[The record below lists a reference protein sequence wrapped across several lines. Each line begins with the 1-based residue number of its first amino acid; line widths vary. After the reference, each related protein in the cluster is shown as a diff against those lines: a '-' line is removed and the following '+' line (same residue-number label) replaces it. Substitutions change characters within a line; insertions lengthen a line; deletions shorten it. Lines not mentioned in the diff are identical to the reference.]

1 MDHEDLTRVSWRQ
14 MPNAVELGFDHYLDI
29 IERRLKGEH
38 VSLVQGLRKFFKE
51 NLGIDLRETQARG
64 LMHKS
69 SSVFIDY
76 VKEVSGETF
85 VPGIQY
91 WEPFGLERFREWLNE
106 FYRKRDR
113 VASDIDVEEAEID
126 DFEERFREK
135 LEVVPEQK
143 RVTVTRIV
151 RDTSL
156 SRFLKLLYQ
165 QQCQICEMTFKLPSG
180 GKYAESH
187 HVRPL
192 GKKHRGIDH
201 QSNMLV
207 LCPNHHAMIDYGVI
221 AIQPKTH
228 KLLAIDR
235 KALEQRTHLSLLK
248 HVIDDAFLEYHFDC
262 IYNKVF

>member
-1 MDHEDLTRVSWRQ
+1 MNHEDLTRVSWRQ

-29 IERRLKGEH
+29 IERRLKGEN

-91 WEPFGLERFREWLNE
+91 WESFGLEGFREWENE
-106 FYRKRDR
+106 FHRKRDR

-126 DFEERFREK
+126 DFEELFREK
-135 LEVVPEQK
+135 LEIVPAQK

-156 SRFLKLLYQ
+156 SRFLKFLYQ
-165 QQCQICEMTFKLPSG
+165 QQCQICKMTFKLPSG
-180 GKYAESH
+180 SNYAESH
-187 HVRPL
+187 HIRPL
-192 GKKHRGIDH
+192 GNKHSGMH
-201 QSNMLV
+201 PV
-207 LCPNHHAMIDYGVI
+207 
-221 AIQPKTH
+221 
-228 KLLAIDR
+228 
-235 KALEQRTHLSLLK
+235 RTGHWYK
-248 HVIDDAFLEYHFDC
+248 I
-262 IYNKVF
+262 